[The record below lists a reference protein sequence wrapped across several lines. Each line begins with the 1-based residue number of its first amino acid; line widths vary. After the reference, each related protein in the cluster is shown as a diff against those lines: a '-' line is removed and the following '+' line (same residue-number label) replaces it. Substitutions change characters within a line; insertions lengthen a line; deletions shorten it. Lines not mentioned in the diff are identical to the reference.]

1 MGRVVNIVMFLH
13 VYDWNMQVRS
23 CKRILKLLSTK
34 KGSIIVGAT
43 TGSTQAEELI
53 LKALLMIEGEERTIY
68 RQSMETFTKMWEEV
82 GRDEGLDLKIE
93 VVYDE
98 QADRDQRAKEEQ
110 EGGRGRFFSSGS
122 TQRRI
127 LFTVTIV

>member
-1 MGRVVNIVMFLH
+1 M
-13 VYDWNMQVRS
+13 
-23 CKRILKLLSTK
+23 
-34 KGSIIVGAT
+34 
-43 TGSTQAEELI
+43 
-53 LKALLMIEGEERTIY
+53 KAPLMIEGEERTIY